1 MLSNPIFLSMQYLRE
16 SLLTIC
22 ICLYGFLA
30 VVLGLNYWLG
40 HTSEAATVGTYRP
53 DLALELSEAEDFAA
67 PWLDALL
74 EVKPLGPVPN
84 VSP

>member
-1 MLSNPIFLSMQYLRE
+1 MQYLRE

-40 HTSEAATVGTYRP
+40 RTSEAATVGTYRP

-74 EVKPLGPVPN
+74 EVRPPGPTPQVAPD
-84 VSP
+84 VAP